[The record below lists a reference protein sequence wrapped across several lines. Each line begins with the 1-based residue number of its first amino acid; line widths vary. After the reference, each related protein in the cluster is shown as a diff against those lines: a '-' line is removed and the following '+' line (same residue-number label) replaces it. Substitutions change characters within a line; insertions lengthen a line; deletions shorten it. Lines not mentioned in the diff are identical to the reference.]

1 MKVHNYD
8 LPLAIL
14 FALILA
20 GNVRA
25 AAQPDFNGEWKLN
38 LAKSHFGERAAP
50 IGSIMKIEHKDP
62 VLRVTRTLTT
72 GNGELTTETAY
83 RTDSKQTTNK
93 LPGGGEMKSTGKWEG
108 SALLIAT
115 PIILNGNKLAIK
127 WQWTLSQDGKT
138 LTTVRTLP
146 NRDGTQTEVFER
158 K

>member
-1 MKVHNYD
+1 MKVHNYN
-8 LPLAIL
+8 LPLATL

-20 GNVRA
+20 GSVSA
-25 AAQPDFNGEWKLN
+25 AGHPDFSGEWKLN
-38 LAKSHFGERAAP
+38 LAKSDFGERAAP
-50 IGSIMKIEHKDP
+50 ISSIMKIEHKDP
-62 VLRVTRTLTT
+62 ALRVTRTLTT
-72 GNGELTTETAY
+72 SNGELTTETAY
-83 RTDSKQTTNK
+83 GTDGKETTNK

-115 PIILNGNKLAIK
+115 PITLNGNKLAIK

-146 NRDGTQTEVFER
+146 NGDGTQTEVFER